1 MSAMA
6 DKQEPTSVEK
16 VVEKVKNIVIGNI
29 ALNMLTKGDK
39 GDKGGKPQ
47 HQNNQQKKDKKK
59 DKKPAGT
66 SALEVRMS
74 HGLR

>member
-6 DKQEPTSVEK
+6 DKQEPSVEK

-29 ALNMLTKGDK
+29 ALNMLTK

-66 SALEVRMS
+66 SALEVRVS
-74 HGLR
+74 HVLR